1 VFRGGGGVIG
11 PGTAAIVGAFNTK
24 QARVLPGENSYSVTL
39 AAVEGALA
47 DAGLSVADVDGLNVL
62 PGLDYRNGSNA
73 FGYALGIPW
82 FWVGTAPPGPAAV
95 AEAALAIEAGMCSTV
110 VIASGQAQ
118 VHTDKGS
125 VAPWTRPQNEFV
137 EAWGL
142 MTPAE
147 FALAAREYMHRFSVR
162 AEQISYVAA
171 VIRNN
176 GHRNP
181 EAVYYGRGPFTTED
195 ILASRMIADPYHLLD
210 CCTTGEGGS
219 ALVLTS
225 AERARDLPNRPVRVL
240 GGAWD
245 SWGPSYTN
253 PPTYERVAD
262 WGKKAA
268 GAAFARSGLAR
279 EDIDVYELYDNF
291 SWEIIRYFEAFG
303 YCGRGEGA
311 DFVANGAI
319 EVGGRYPVVTDGGTM
334 SHSHTGESQR
344 IQRVVQA
351 VRQLRG
357 TSAANQVDNA
367 RTALV
372 AQIGDVAILGTD

>member
-1 VFRGGGGVIG
+1 MIT
-11 PGTAAIVGAFNTK
+11 PGTATIVGAFNTK
-24 QARVLPGENSYSVTL
+24 QARVLPGETSSSITL
-39 AAVEGALA
+39 KAIQGALA
-47 DAGLSVADVDGLNVL
+47 DAGLELSDVDGLNVL

-73 FGYALGIPW
+73 FGYALGIPT
-82 FWVGTAPPGPAAV
+82 FWIGTAAPGPASV
-95 AEAALAIEAGMCSTV
+95 AEAALAIESGMCSTV

-118 VHTDKGS
+118 VHTDKDS
-125 VAPWTRPQNEFV
+125 VAPWTRPENEFV
-137 EAWGL
+137 ECWGL

-147 FALAAREYMHRFSVR
+147 FALSAREYMHRFSVTQ
-162 AEQISYVAA
+162 EQISYVAS

-181 EAVYYGRGPFTTED
+181 EAVYHGRGPFTTED

-225 AERARDLPNRPVRVL
+225 AERARDLPNRDVRVL

-245 SWGPSYTN
+245 SWGPSYTH
-253 PPTYERVAD
+253 PPTYDRTAM
-262 WGKKAA
+262 WGRKAA
-268 GAAFARSGLAR
+268 DAAFARSGLGRA
-279 EDIDVYELYDNF
+279 DIDVYEFYDNF
-291 SWEIIRYFEAFG
+291 SWEIIRYFEAFR
-303 YCGRGEGA
+303 YCEVGEGA
-311 DFVANGAI
+311 DLVADGAI
-319 EVGGRYPVVTDGGTM
+319 EVGGKYPVVTDGGTM

-357 TSAANQVDNA
+357 TSAANQVA
-367 RTALV
+367 GAETAIV
-372 AQIGDVAILGTD
+372 AQIGDVVLLGAV